1 MAKEEHYYTKFESGR
16 FYHIYNR
23 TIDKKK
29 MFVNDGNYIFFL
41 KRFSYYLNELI
52 EVYAYCL
59 LDNHFHFLIRIKEN
73 EAINLHNVVSKQFR
87 LLFQS
92 YALAF
97 NKQQNRIGTLFQ
109 TPFKRAL
116 VKEQSHFSHLI
127 YYIHHNPKKH
137 QLTNDFKIWKWSS
150 YLSFLNEKPT
160 LLKRKEVIGFF
171 GSREQF
177 QNFHDRE
184 IDDNFV
190 IDDF

>member
-16 FYHIYNR
+16 FYHVYNR
-23 TIDKKK
+23 TIDKKR
-29 MFVNDGNYIFFL
+29 MFINDGNYVFFL
-41 KRFSYYLNELI
+41 KKFSIYLNLLV

-73 EAINLHNVVSKQFR
+73 DASHLHDTVSKQFR

-97 NKQQNRIGTLFQ
+97 NKQQNRTGTLFQ

-116 VKEQSHFSHLI
+116 VNEEKHLFHLI

-137 QLTNDFKIWKWSS
+137 RLIGDFKNWKWSS
-150 YLSFLNEKPT
+150 YSSFLTDKPT
-160 LLKRKEVIGFF
+160 LLKRKEVVQLF
-171 GSREQF
+171 GSVEEF
-177 QNFHDRE
+177 QKFHCRE
-184 IDDNFV
+184 IVNNFV
-190 IDDF
+190 FDDF

>member
-1 MAKEEHYYTKFESGR
+1 MAKEEHYYTKFESRR
-16 FYHIYNR
+16 FYHVYNR

-29 MFVNDGNYIFFL
+29 MFVDEGNYVYFL
-41 KRFSYYLNELI
+41 KKFSFYLNELI

-73 EAINLHNVVSKQFR
+73 TALDLHEIVSKQFR

-97 NKQQNRIGTLFQ
+97 NKQRNRIGTLFQ

-116 VKEQSHFSHLI
+116 VVEQEHLFHLI

-137 QLTNDFKIWKWSS
+137 QLTHDFRIWRWSS
-150 YLSFLNEKPT
+150 FTSLLTEKPT
-160 LLKRKEVIGFF
+160 LLKRKEVIKLF
-171 GSREQF
+171 GSLEEF
-177 QNFHDRE
+177 KNFHFRE
-184 IDDNFV
+184 LDNFV
-190 IDDF
+190 FDDF

>member
-16 FYHIYNR
+16 FYHVYNR

-29 MFVNDGNYIFFL
+29 MFVDEGNYVYFL
-41 KRFSYYLNELI
+41 KKFSFYLNELI

-73 EAINLHNVVSKQFR
+73 TALDLPEIVSKQFR

-97 NKQQNRIGTLFQ
+97 NKQRNRIGTLFQ

-116 VKEQSHFSHLI
+116 VVEQEHLFHLI

-137 QLTNDFKIWKWSS
+137 QLTHDFRIWRWSS
-150 YLSFLNEKPT
+150 FTSLLTEKPT
-160 LLKRKEVIGFF
+160 LLKRKEVIKLF
-171 GSREQF
+171 GSLEEF
-177 QNFHDRE
+177 KNFHFRE
-184 IDDNFV
+184 LDNFV
-190 IDDF
+190 FDDF

>member
-1 MAKEEHYYTKFESGR
+1 MAKEEHYYTKFESRR
-16 FYHIYNR
+16 FYHVYNR

-29 MFVNDGNYIFFL
+29 MFVDEGNYVYFL
-41 KRFSYYLNELI
+41 KKFSFYLNELI

-73 EAINLHNVVSKQFR
+73 TALDLHEIVSKQFR

-116 VKEQSHFSHLI
+116 VTEQQHLFHLI

-137 QLTNDFKIWKWSS
+137 QLMNNFTDWKWSS
-150 YLSFLNEKPT
+150 YKAMLSDYNTK
-160 LLKRKEVIGFF
+160 LKRLEVLNWF
-171 GSREQF
+171 GGTDEFIDFHFREP
-177 QNFHDRE
+177 
-184 IDDNFV
+184 DNFV
-190 IDDF
+190 FDDF

>member
-16 FYHIYNR
+16 FYHVYNR

-29 MFVNDGNYIFFL
+29 MFVDEGNYVYFL
-41 KRFSYYLNELI
+41 KKFSFYLNELI

-59 LDNHFHFLIRIKEN
+59 LDNHFYFLIRIKEN
-73 EAINLHNVVSKQFR
+73 TALDLHEIVSKQFR

-97 NKQQNRIGTLFQ
+97 NKQRNRIGTLFQ

-116 VKEQSHFSHLI
+116 VVEQKHLFHLI

-137 QLTNDFKIWKWSS
+137 QLTHDFRIWRWSS
-150 YLSFLNEKPT
+150 FTSLLTEKPT
-160 LLKRKEVIGFF
+160 LLKRKEVIKLF
-171 GSREQF
+171 GSLEEF
-177 QNFHDRE
+177 KNFHFRE
-184 IDDNFV
+184 LDNFV
-190 IDDF
+190 FDDF

>member
-41 KRFSYYLNELI
+41 KKFSYYLNELI

-73 EAINLHNVVSKQFR
+73 DAINLHNVVSKQFR

-127 YYIHHNPKKH
+127 YYIHNNPKKH
-137 QLTNDFKIWKWSS
+137 KLINDFKIWKWSS
-150 YLSFLNEKPT
+150 CLSFLNEKPT